1 MQKAEDSG
9 LDGFLIK
16 PVNASVLFDAVMQ
29 SFGEEIPETS
39 RLVKRQKEA
48 GALQEIAGARILLV
62 EDNQIN
68 QQVAQEIL
76 EGAGLIVTIANN
88 GQEAVDA
95 VKEASYDAVLM
106 DVQMPVMDGYTA
118 TRKIRELE
126 VGSRN
131 AEVGKGK
138 FEGGRRNE
146 NTSVLSPQ
154 SSALPII
161 AMTAHAMAGDEEK
174 SLESGMDG
182 HVAKPIEPAHLFA
195 TLQKWI
201 TPGDRRE
208 AVPALDITLESS
220 EPDQSAVVEEELP
233 QSLAG
238 FDLAAGLARLMGNKR
253 LYRKLL
259 LDFGS
264 KYTGVAGDIRN
275 ALDKRDFQ
283 KAHSLV
289 HNLKGLA
296 GNLAATD
303 LQAAAVE
310 IEKLV
315 KGNQAAA
322 STDEQLN
329 QKFTDLADAFN
340 QALAAVQV
348 LGTIAEEPLPV
359 PSADSLTAVSPEL
372 IKDMAGRVK
381 EAAEMGDVT
390 QVSAIAEELKSQSED
405 LAPICD
411 KLMLLADDF
420 DLDGI
425 LKLINEMER

>member
-1 MQKAEDSG
+1 
-9 LDGFLIK
+9 
-16 PVNASVLFDAVMQ
+16 
-29 SFGEEIPETS
+29 
-39 RLVKRQKEA
+39 
-48 GALQEIAGARILLV
+48 
-62 EDNQIN
+62 
-68 QQVAQEIL
+68 
-76 EGAGLIVTIANN
+76 
-88 GQEAVDA
+88 
-95 VKEASYDAVLM
+95 
-106 DVQMPVMDGYTA
+106 
-118 TRKIRELE
+118 
-126 VGSRN
+126 
-131 AEVGKGK
+131 
-138 FEGGRRNE
+138 
-146 NTSVLSPQ
+146 
-154 SSALPII
+154 
-161 AMTAHAMAGDEEK
+161 
-174 SLESGMDG
+174 
-182 HVAKPIEPAHLFA
+182 
-195 TLQKWI
+195 
-201 TPGDRRE
+201 
-208 AVPALDITLESS
+208 
-220 EPDQSAVVEEELP
+220 
-233 QSLAG
+233 
-238 FDLAAGLARLMGNKR
+238 MGNKR

-283 KAHSLV
+283 QAHSLV

-322 STDEQLN
+322 SSDEQLN

-348 LGTIAEEPLPV
+348 LGTMAD
-359 PSADSLTAVSPEL
+359 ADSLTAISPEL

-381 EAAEMGDVT
+381 EAIEMGDVT
-390 QVSAIAEELKSQSED
+390 QVSAIAEDMKSQSED

-425 LKLINEMER
+425 LKLVGELDS